1 MLEVVPALK
10 IVQSIALGNR
20 IADGSTVEQV
30 LLVQLIRLKSEPGM
44 TGITL
49 DTDYGRSG
57 TYSVEWRT
65 YPRRSL

>member
-1 MLEVVPALK
+1 MVSAFK
-10 IVQSIALGNR
+10 IVQSIALGNQ

-30 LLVQLIRLKSEPGM
+30 VPVQLIRLKSEPGM

-49 DTDYGRSG
+49 GTAYGRCG

-65 YPRRSL
+65 